1 MNIVLLGIQGSG
13 KGSLVLELNRIMDFT
28 LISTGQ
34 LLRNEVATGTEL
46 GKHIHELQTNGILVE
61 LDIVIKVIEKKLQTI
76 TRDTIIFDG
85 FPRTSEQSLALDKIC
100 EVNKVIYLNLSKEMA
115 IDRIINRLTCD
126 SCGYITSK
134 RRYNSNVCPNCG
146 GHLAIRSDDTIE
158 GVNTRFEIYE
168 RDTLPLVE
176 MYRKRGILYEID
188 ANRSISEVLSD
199 FLKVIK

>member
-13 KGSLVLELNRIMDFT
+13 KGSLVIELNRIMDFT

-34 LLRNEVATGTEL
+34 LLRNEVATGSKL

-61 LDIVIKVIEKKLQTI
+61 LDTVISVIDKKLRSV

-85 FPRTSEQSLALDKIC
+85 FPRSKEQLLALDKIC
-100 EVNKVIYLNLSKEMA
+100 TIDKVIYLNLSKDVA

-146 GHLAIRSDDTIE
+146 GHLATRSDDTIE
-158 GVNTRFEIYE
+158 GVNTRFAVYE
-168 RDTLPLVE
+168 KETLPLVE
-176 MYRKRGILYEID
+176 MYRERGILHEID
-188 ANRSISEVLSD
+188 ANRSITDVLTD